1 MLGTDGRLYD
11 SNFDFAGDG
20 KLNAYEYSV
29 MDDVVFGH
37 EDTETSEVDELEDE
51 LSLAGLDATEL
62 EYMDADERREALT
75 NLNVS
80 YQHGKWNV
88 IGIQLRYSGISKQG
102 MHEKN

>member
-11 SNFDFAGDG
+11 SNFDFDGDG

-51 LSLAGLDATEL
+51 LSLA
-62 EYMDADERREALT
+62 
-75 NLNVS
+75 
-80 YQHGKWNV
+80 
-88 IGIQLRYSGISKQG
+88 
-102 MHEKN
+102 

>member
-11 SNFDFAGDG
+11 SNFDFDGDG

-62 EYMDADERREALT
+62 EYMDADEKREALWDAG
-75 NLNVS
+75 LDPDD
-80 YQHGKWNV
+80 YDFD
-88 IGIQLRYSGISKQG
+88 
-102 MHEKN
+102 

>member
-11 SNFDFAGDG
+11 SDFDFDGDG

-51 LSLAGLDATEL
+51 LSLVLCQDLVQIKMRGSA
-62 EYMDADERREALT
+62 
-75 NLNVS
+75 S
-80 YQHGKWNV
+80 
-88 IGIQLRYSGISKQG
+88 
-102 MHEKN
+102 